1 MPTASTIGLFL
12 AAAVALFVVPGP
24 AVLYVTGRSVAQ
36 GRTAGLVSVL
46 GIHAASLVHVAAAM
60 AGLTAVV
67 AASAS
72 AFAAVKWAGAVYLVY
87 LAVRAVTEG
96 DSPTAAGAV
105 QPVGLR
111 RVFVQ
116 GFVVNLLNP
125 KTAVFFV
132 AFVPQFVD
140 PAGAARLQL
149 LVLGALF
156 VVAGLISDGL
166 YAVGAGRIGRL
177 LRRRP
182 HFARRARY
190 LSAGVYATLAVVTV
204 VTGRRPR

>member
-87 LAVRAVTEG
+87 LAVRAATEG

-182 HFARRARY
+182 HFARRARH